1 MKKILLTMIA
11 VAVLGMVTKAQTFG
25 FKKGD
30 VILEGAFSVNSSD
43 NKSIEN
49 KQSSFAFSPK
59 VGFFIS
65 DKAAFGVRFTCSQ
78 NKSTNYGG
86 ANDTFSKSNAVGG
99 GIFGRYYFLEVGSR
113 FKVYGEGDL
122 GYTSIGGENN
132 SGTNTVKL
140 DKTNSFGFN
149 GGVGANFF
157 LTEKIAIGYQFADIV
172 GYNSSRVDA
181 SGAKASN
188 NFYVN
193 LNSFGNFFN
202 TGQFSLT
209 FKL

>member
-11 VAVLGMVTKAQTFG
+11 VASLGLVTKAQTFG

-30 VILEGAFSVNSSD
+30 VMLEGAFSVNSSD
-43 NKSIEN
+43 NKNSET
-49 KQSSFAFSPK
+49 KQNSFALSPK
-59 VGFFIS
+59 VGFFVS
-65 DKAAFGVRFTCSQ
+65 DKAAFGVRFTYSE
-78 NKSTNYGG
+78 NKNTNYSGS
-86 ANDTFSKSNAVGG
+86 NDSYTKSNSVGG
-99 GIFGRYYFLEVGSR
+99 GIFGRYYFLEAGSR

-122 GYTSIGGENN
+122 GYTSAGGET
-132 SGTNTVKL
+132 SLGSTTVKL

-149 GGVGANFF
+149 GGIGANFF
-157 LTEKIAIGYQFADIV
+157 LTEKVAIGYQFADII
-172 GYNSSRVDA
+172 GYSSSKVDA
-181 SGAKASN
+181 NGAKASN